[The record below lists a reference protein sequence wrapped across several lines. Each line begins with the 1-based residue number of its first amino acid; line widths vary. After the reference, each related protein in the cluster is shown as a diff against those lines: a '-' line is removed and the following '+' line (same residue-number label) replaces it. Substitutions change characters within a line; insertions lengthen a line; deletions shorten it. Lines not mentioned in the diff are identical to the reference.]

1 MIELGVFLPV
11 LSNGWIA
18 STTAPRYRPTY
29 AMNKAMAMLAEDLG
43 FSFVL
48 SPVKYRG
55 MGGPTE
61 FWDYGLE
68 SFEVMAA
75 LAEAT
80 DRIRLYG
87 SVALP
92 TIHPAITARR
102 AATIDHISQ
111 GRFGIN
117 LVSGWQ
123 KAEYE
128 QMGLWPGDEHYQRRY
143 QYTREYV
150 DVLKL
155 LWSQR
160 DVDYEGKFFRL
171 RDCRILPHPERPLP
185 LVCAGQSDVGMRFTA
200 QHANYAFVIGDISG
214 DAVFAANRKLRQYA
228 EETGRDVGAYALYT
242 LVLGET
248 EAEAQ
253 AKSDHWMAHA
263 DREALAAMMGQAA
276 LDAAGGTAAALQAV
290 AYFGITPI
298 IASYEHC
305 AVILDRIGAVPGTK
319 GIMLI
324 VPECLEGLRVFGERV
339 LPLMHTAA
347 LAPSQARGLRSRTAS
362 VFGRRIGPTRAGNWL
377 GHVVSA
383 SAACA
388 VRGATG
394 GIT

>member
-29 AMNKAMAMLAEDLG
+29 AMNKAMTLLAEDLG
-43 FSFVL
+43 LSFVL

-55 MGGPTE
+55 MSGPTE

-92 TIHPAITARR
+92 TVHPAITARR

-128 QMGLWPGDEHYQRRY
+128 QMGLWPGDVHYERRY
-143 QYTREYV
+143 QYAREYV
-150 DVLKL
+150 DILKL
-155 LWSQR
+155 LWTQR
-160 DVDYEGKFFRL
+160 DVDYEGAFFHL

-185 LVCAGQSDVGMRFTA
+185 LVCAGQSDIGMQFSA
-200 QHANYAFVIGDISG
+200 QHVDYAFVIGDVSG
-214 DAVFAANRKLRQYA
+214 DAVFNANRKLRQYA
-228 EETGRDVGAYALYT
+228 EEAGRDVGAYVLYT
-242 LVLGET
+242 LVPAAT
-248 EAEAQ
+248 EAEAR
-253 AKSDHWMAHA
+253 AKSDYWSEHA
-263 DREALAAMMGQAA
+263 DRVALVEMLGQAA
-276 LDAAGGTAAALQAV
+276 LDAAGGTAAALQGI
-290 AYFGITPI
+290 AYIGITPI
-298 IASYEHC
+298 IGSYAQCAATLDHIAS
-305 AVILDRIGAVPGTK
+305 VPGTK

-324 VPECLEGLRVFGERV
+324 FPEYLAGLQEFGERV
-339 LPLMHTAA
+339 LPLM
-347 LAPSQARGLRSRTAS
+347 RTAKRAS
-362 VFGRRIGPTRAGNWL
+362 PRPPRGRAEEPPLARNVPDCN
-377 GHVVSA
+377 V
-383 SAACA
+383 AA
-388 VRGATG
+388 
-394 GIT
+394 